1 MVSRMNLRPGGKQ
14 ARMRDGWFII
24 NGQKFNQPMVFPP
37 DHPDFPN
44 QPKGMKEVLQERG
57 LWQNKLCMQC
67 KQCPDDGI
75 TCCAKQILQQQPD
88 FKAQKS
94 LVQEVIEAAGHI
106 CVILPKFHCEL
117 NFIEYFWG
125 VVKRW
130 LREHCD
136 YTFQT
141 LRQNMPIALASVDKI
156 LIRKWQ
162 NRMLRWVDAYKDG
175 LSSKDAQMR
184 VRAFSSRKYASHRCV
199 PETVAASF
207 D

>member
-1 MVSRMNLRPGGKQ
+1 MREKIIPTFEREHGPGCQAIFLVNNSQGHCAYAEDALMVSRMNLRPGGKQ

-24 NGQKFNQPMVFPP
+24 NGQKFDQPMVFPP

-130 LREHCD
+130 L
-136 YTFQT
+136 
-141 LRQNMPIALASVDKI
+141 
-156 LIRKWQ
+156 
-162 NRMLRWVDAYKDG
+162 
-175 LSSKDAQMR
+175 
-184 VRAFSSRKYASHRCV
+184 
-199 PETVAASF
+199 
-207 D
+207 